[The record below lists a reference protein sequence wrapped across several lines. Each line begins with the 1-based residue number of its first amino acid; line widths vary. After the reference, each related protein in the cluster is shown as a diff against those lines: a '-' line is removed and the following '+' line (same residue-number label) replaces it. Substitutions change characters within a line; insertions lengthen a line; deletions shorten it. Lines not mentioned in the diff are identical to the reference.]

1 MFSARAAGSGAGPVT
16 EDSPLNAAA
25 SSPASGSKIELKKGS
40 LSEFKVFVQFLGI
53 ITFCRVTYI
62 KLICVID
69 FSHTRWSV
77 T

>member
-1 MFSARAAGSGAGPVT
+1 MFSARAGGSGAGPET

-25 SSPASGSKIELKKGS
+25 SSPASGSKIELRKGS

-53 ITFCRVTYI
+53 TFCI

-69 FSHTRWSV
+69 FGHT
-77 T
+77 